1 MCKDRLS
8 VSWFYMQKFQSFH
21 TYAPYNL
28 YSFKI
33 YEVHTSLF
41 KHLIGHSTEFA

>member
-8 VSWFYMQKFQSFH
+8 VSWLYMQKSHSFH
-21 TYAPYNL
+21 TYVLYNV

-41 KHLIGHSTEFA
+41 KHVIGHSTGFA